1 MKYPVK
7 LVVVRTLVLLL
18 AVGLTAGTAFAATS
32 LDSSGE
38 SHRISRPLGD
48 DYHRGIR
55 GIVQGVAEALGLEVS
70 EVVAQLRASNTLAQ
84 IIEDNGSTVEAV
96 LEDLMAEQRE
106 RLQGAVD
113 EGCITQEQMGER
125 LARIEERYTRAL
137 NSEQLGRL
145 AERGSPFRF
154 GGKWRANHHGLVR
167 GVADALGLE
176 VSDVVAQLREGKTLA
191 QIIED
196 NGSTAEAVVDAM
208 VEDIRARLLERLNV
222 SP

>member
-84 IIEDNGSTVEAV
+84 IIEDNGST
-96 LEDLMAEQRE
+96 AEE
-106 RLQGAVD
+106 
-113 EGCITQEQMGER
+113 
-125 LARIEERYTRAL
+125 
-137 NSEQLGRL
+137 
-145 AERGSPFRF
+145 
-154 GGKWRANHHGLVR
+154 
-167 GVADALGLE
+167 
-176 VSDVVAQLREGKTLA
+176 
-191 QIIED
+191 
-196 NGSTAEAVVDAM
+196 VVDA
-208 VEDIRARLLERLNV
+208 VLEDIRARLLERLSA